1 MDLEDFMLSE
11 TSQTE
16 KDKYY
21 IISLISGMQKKPQN
35 QKPELIDGENTLMVA
50 RVGVGWWR
58 VGKMGKVSQKY
69 ELPVINKLM
78 SKVMYSIVTIVNNTL
93 LYI

>member
-11 TSQTE
+11 TSQAE

-21 IISLISGMQKKPQN
+21 IISLIFGMQKKPKK

-50 RVGVGWWR
+50 RVGEGRWR
-58 VGKMGKVSQKY
+58 MGKIGKVSQKY
-69 ELPVINKLM
+69 KLPVINKLTR
-78 SKVMYSIVTIVNNTL
+78 KVMYSVVTIVDNTL
-93 LYI
+93 LHI

>member
-1 MDLEDFMLSE
+1 MYLEYFMLSE

-21 IISLISGMQKKPQN
+21 IISLIIGMKKNPQK
-35 QKPELIDGENTLMVA
+35 QKPELIDGEDTLMVA

-58 VGKMGKVSQKY
+58 VGKMGKVS
-69 ELPVINKLM
+69 
-78 SKVMYSIVTIVNNTL
+78 
-93 LYI
+93 

>member
-1 MDLEDFMLSE
+1 
-11 TSQTE
+11 
-16 KDKYY
+16 
-21 IISLISGMQKKPQN
+21 MQKKPKN
-35 QKPELIDGENTLMVA
+35 QKPELIDGENTLMEA

-78 SKVMYSIVTIVNNTL
+78 RKVMYSIVTTVNNTL
-93 LYI
+93 LHI

>member
-35 QKPELIDGENTLMVA
+35 QKPELIDGENTLMEA

>member
-1 MDLEDFMLSE
+1 MYLEYFMLSE

-21 IISLISGMQKKPQN
+21 IISLIFGMKKNPIK
-35 QKPELIDGENTLMVA
+35 QKPELIDGEDTLIVA

-58 VGKMGKVSQKY
+58 VGKMGKVS
-69 ELPVINKLM
+69 
-78 SKVMYSIVTIVNNTL
+78 
-93 LYI
+93 

>member
-1 MDLEDFMLSE
+1 MYLEYFMLSE

-21 IISLISGMQKKPQN
+21 IISLIFGMKKNPKK
-35 QKPELIDGENTLMVA
+35 QKPELIDGEDTLMVA

-58 VGKMGKVSQKY
+58 VGKMGKVS
-69 ELPVINKLM
+69 
-78 SKVMYSIVTIVNNTL
+78 
-93 LYI
+93 

>member
-78 SKVMYSIVTIVNNTL
+78 RKVMYSIVTTVNNTL
-93 LYI
+93 LHI

>member
-1 MDLEDFMLSE
+1 MLSE

-21 IISLISGMQKKPQN
+21 IISLIFGMKKNPKK
-35 QKPELIDGENTLMVA
+35 QKPELIDGEDTLMVA

-58 VGKMGKVSQKY
+58 VGKMGKVS
-69 ELPVINKLM
+69 
-78 SKVMYSIVTIVNNTL
+78 
-93 LYI
+93 

>member
-69 ELPVINKLM
+69 KLPVINKLM
-78 SKVMYSIVTIVNNTL
+78 RKVMYSIVTIVNNTL
-93 LYI
+93 LHI

>member
-21 IISLISGMQKKPQN
+21 IISLISGMQKKPKN
-35 QKPELIDGENTLMVA
+35 QKPELIDGENTLMEA

-69 ELPVINKLM
+69 KLPVINKLM
-78 SKVMYSIVTIVNNTL
+78 RKVMYSIVTIVNNTL
-93 LYI
+93 LHI

>member
-1 MDLEDFMLSE
+1 MYLEYFMLSE

-21 IISLISGMQKKPQN
+21 IISLIFGMKKNPQK
-35 QKPELIDGENTLMVA
+35 QKPELIDGEDTLMVA

-58 VGKMGKVSQKY
+58 VGKMGKVS
-69 ELPVINKLM
+69 
-78 SKVMYSIVTIVNNTL
+78 
-93 LYI
+93 